1 MSQNDTLKIQMN
13 LAYDDGMPDEIY
25 ALTRDL
31 QNALLES
38 SDVNDATIPVNE
50 EQPMTRAKGEMSML
64 GQVMLEVLPTAIPA
78 VIVFVQAWLLRQKD
92 QTIEIT
98 IGDNKMIVPHDADPD
113 KIEAL
118 ASLLRDGGGS

>member
-13 LAYDDGMPDEIY
+13 IAHGDGTPDEIH
-25 ALTRDL
+25 ALTRRL
-31 QNALLES
+31 QNELLDS
-38 SDVNDATIPVNE
+38 SDVYDATIPVRE
-50 EQPMTRAKGEMSML
+50 EQAMTRSKGEMSML